1 MNELEQIRVLSE
13 IIGSNILTAVA
24 LWLFVSERI
33 RHDVTNKEHKRDLRR
48 VAQIQD
54 QSDPDE

>member
-33 RHDVTNKEHKRDLRR
+33 RHDTTNKEHKRDLRR